1 MLLTRGGKYVIS
13 NREMKVH
20 FSSTAC
26 TYTRIGGNKNIRMWG
41 EQLILWE
48 NDRNR
53 VTYAKAVL
61 YDNFT
66 TKVGR
71 GGDILGYCGCEKGW
85 CWDAMLSW

>member
-1 MLLTRGGKYVIS
+1 MVCG
-13 NREMKVH
+13 
-20 FSSTAC
+20 
-26 TYTRIGGNKNIRMWG
+26 G

-66 TKVGR
+66 SKVGQ
-71 GGDILGYCGCEKGW
+71 GGGSRVSWGCEGL
-85 CWDAMLSW
+85 CFRRPRSVVNASVGAIMIVLIYSHRYF